1 MTYGIWAMH
10 TWKFKLSSGTIL
22 HELVFS
28 LQTSHLPPWRSFDSL
43 FYIYI
48 HMRLLFMWCHYNLY
62 AMSLSYFF
70 SLWSFIQCRIHI
82 QTLFKKTM
90 LYLPITLFQDI
101 LCFNNNAWGILMRI
115 TCSFHFNLFVLLILS
130 ACVKKNVSFF
140 FFSANS
146 LILIFFTKRI

>member
-1 MTYGIWAMH
+1 MGNAHVKVQTFKWNHIAWAGFFF
-10 TWKFKLSSGTIL
+10 TNLSFATLKIL
-22 HELVFS
+22 WFFIL
-28 LQTSHLPPWRSFDSL
+28 
-43 FYIYI
+43 YIYI

-62 AMSLSYFF
+62 AMSLSCFF

-115 TCSFHFNLFVLLILS
+115 TCSFHFNLFVLLIPS
-130 ACVKKNVSFF
+130 TCVKKNVSFF

-146 LILIFFTKRI
+146 LILIFFHKTYLIQ